1 MRIRVTTGTGEGPTP
16 QAAFDAALRS
26 AGVAN
31 YNLLELSSVIPT
43 GSRIERC
50 KPTSS
55 AGEYGHRLYVVVAR
69 RLEKEHG
76 KTAWAG
82 LGWTQERSSGR
93 GLFVEIEGPSLS
105 QVEQEIDL
113 TLEAMKSARPI
124 PYGNNESEIVGI
136 ECRGNPVCALAV
148 AVYQSKGWAKRV

>member
-1 MRIRVTTGTGEGPTP
+1 MLIRITTGTGEGPTL

-43 GSRIERC
+43 GSRIERR
-50 KPTSS
+50 KPSSS
-55 AGEYGHRLYVVVAR
+55 AGEYGHRLYVVVSR
-69 RLEKEHG
+69 RLERERG

-82 LGWTQERSSGR
+82 LGWTQDQSSGR
-93 GLFVEIEGPSLS
+93 GLFVEIEGSSLG
-105 QVEQEIDL
+105 QVEREIEQ

-124 PYGNNESEIVGI
+124 PYGENQSEIAGI

-148 AVYQSKGWAKRV
+148 AVYGSQGWR

>member
-1 MRIRVTTGTGEGPTP
+1 MLIRVTTGTGEGPTT

-43 GSRIERC
+43 GSRVERR
-50 KPTSS
+50 KPNSS
-55 AGEYGHRLYVVVAR
+55 AGEYGHRLYVVVSR
-69 RLEKEHG
+69 RLESERG

-82 LGWTQERSSGR
+82 LGWTQDQSSGR
-93 GLFVEIEGPSLS
+93 GLFVEIEGSSLN
-105 QVEQEIDL
+105 QVEHEIDL

-124 PYGNNESEIVGI
+124 PYGENQSEIAGI

-148 AVYQSKGWAKRV
+148 AVYQSKGWGK